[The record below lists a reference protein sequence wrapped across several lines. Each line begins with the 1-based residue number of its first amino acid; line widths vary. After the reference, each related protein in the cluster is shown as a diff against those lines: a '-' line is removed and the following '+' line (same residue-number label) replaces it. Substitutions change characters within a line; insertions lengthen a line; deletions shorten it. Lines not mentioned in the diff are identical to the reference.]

1 MRWKLLT
8 IGLSAGAL
16 IFLIRIF
23 RFNYLSGDWSVEFY
37 LSLVGLVF
45 LAIGAFVGYKLQ
57 GRKKEVLVEAASE
70 PGHLEAGENDLL
82 TKRET
87 ELLGL
92 VSEGLS
98 NREIAE
104 RLFISENTVKKH
116 LNNVYSKLGVT
127 RRTQAVSEAVKMG
140 ILGVSKG
147 EITPK

>member
-1 MRWKLLT
+1 MRLKLLT

-23 RFNYLSGDWSVEFY
+23 RINYLSGGWSLEVY
-37 LSLVGLVF
+37 LSLVGLLF
-45 LAIGAFVGYKLQ
+45 LAIGAFVGYRLQ
-57 GRKKEVLVEAASE
+57 ARKKEVAPEGASE
-70 PGHLEAGENDLL
+70 AVQLATGENDLL

-127 RRTQAVSEAVKMG
+127 RRTQAVAEAVKMG
-140 ILGVSKG
+140 ILGVSSG
-147 EITPK
+147 EITRK